1 MDRYKKCS
9 FRYWKIRYLNSK
21 EIKMSVLLTYI
32 FILDGVDVRN
42 EIEIGTNAIGKYVT
56 DPYHLHI
63 RQL

>member
-1 MDRYKKCS
+1 M
-9 FRYWKIRYLNSK
+9 FFPLLENQVFEFK
-21 EIKMSVLLTYI
+21 EMSVLLTYI

-56 DPYHLHI
+56 DPYHFHI